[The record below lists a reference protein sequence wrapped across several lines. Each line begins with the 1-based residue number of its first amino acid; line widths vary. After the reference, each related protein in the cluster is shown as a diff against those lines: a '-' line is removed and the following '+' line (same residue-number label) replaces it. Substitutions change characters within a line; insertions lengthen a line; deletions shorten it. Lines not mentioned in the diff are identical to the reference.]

1 MCFMSGGD
9 GRNTQDEVA
18 KQQLAVAAAAEAERK
33 KQQAAAEPFLSSLE
47 STAPGELS
55 PLAKEQYASDTR
67 NIVDTYSNA
76 RRVGLKSLAQRGF
89 GSAPTGMQAS
99 IINTNDRNQGA
110 DETKAYED
118 ALHSTYGQ
126 GLEAMKA
133 RLGLVSTYDPTRPAS
148 VASSAAAQQSQN
160 GSTLG
165 DVGKGV
171 ATGLA
176 ALGGRV

>member
-1 MCFMSGGD
+1 MCFMSGD
-9 GRNTQDEVA
+9 SGRDTQNDVA
-18 KQQLAVAAAAEAERK
+18 KQQLALAASAEAERK

-55 PLAKEQYASDTR
+55 PLAKSQYASDTR
-67 NIVDTYSNA
+67 NIVDTYGNA

-89 GSAPTGMQAS
+89 GNAPTGMQAS
-99 IINTNDRNQGA
+99 VINTNDRNQGA
-110 DETKAYED
+110 DETKAYEN
-118 ALHSTYGQ
+118 ALQQTYGQ

-133 RLGLVSTYDPTRPAS
+133 RLGLVSTYDPTKPAS
-148 VASSAAAQQSQN
+148 VASDAAYRQSQS

-171 ATGLA
+171 ASGLA
-176 ALGGRV
+176 ALGKG